1 MRRSSRWSAERG
13 DIIGS
18 WLLQLL
24 VFLAV
29 VAFVAFEVITVVVT
43 SVRLDETAREV
54 ARAARDEYRA
64 VRSLDRTTAVAAEVA
79 AAHGAEVVA
88 VTEDGDDLVVEL
100 RKQAPTL
107 VVHRIGVLDDLT
119 MANAT
124 SRLGRTP

>member
-1 MRRSSRWSAERG
+1 MRRSGRLSAERG

-43 SVRLDETAREV
+43 TVRLDETAREV

-64 VRSLDRTTAVAAEVA
+64 VRSLDRSTAVAAEVA
-79 AAHGAEVVA
+79 AAHGAEVVG

-107 VVHRIGVLDDLT
+107 VIHRIGVLDDLT
-119 MANAT
+119 TANAT
-124 SRLGRTP
+124 TRLGRTP